1 MSGTS
6 TGYLGSLFRGD
17 IVKRAVDVSVALV
30 MLVVLAPLIA
40 AIAIGVRV
48 RLGSPILFR
57 QERPG
62 RCGVP
67 FELIK
72 FRTMA
77 DGAGT
82 DAERLDAFGRFLRST
97 SLDELPV
104 LVNVRRGEM
113 SLVGPR
119 PLLTEYLPLYNERQS
134 RRHEIRPGLTGL
146 AQVSG
151 RNDLAWPERLELD
164 VVYVETRSM
173 ALDLR
178 IIVQTIWSVL
188 ARRGISAEGEATMAK
203 FTGGSDA
210 A

>member
-1 MSGTS
+1 
-6 TGYLGSLFRGD
+6 
-17 IVKRAVDVSVALV
+17 

-97 SLDELPV
+97 SLDELPE
-104 LVNVRRGEM
+104 LVNVLRGEM

>member
-1 MSGTS
+1 
-6 TGYLGSLFRGD
+6 
-17 IVKRAVDVSVALV
+17 
-30 MLVVLAPLIA
+30 
-40 AIAIGVRV
+40 
-48 RLGSPILFR
+48 
-57 QERPG
+57 
-62 RCGVP
+62 
-67 FELIK
+67 
-72 FRTMA
+72 
-77 DGAGT
+77 
-82 DAERLDAFGRFLRST
+82 
-97 SLDELPV
+97 
-104 LVNVRRGEM
+104 
-113 SLVGPR
+113 
-119 PLLTEYLPLYNERQS
+119 
-134 RRHEIRPGLTGL
+134 LTGL